1 MTLRPATLDDLPAL
15 AALFDAYRQFYE
27 QPADLDAAH
36 AFLQARMAQG
46 ESVVLVAEE
55 AAGAGRRL
63 VGFCQLYPSFCSV
76 EAAPIYVLY
85 DLFVSPEA
93 RGGGVGRALLAAAEA
108 RAAAD
113 GKHRMDLTTART
125 NTTAQALYAAM
136 GWVRDD
142 VFLAYSRRVTPTPAD
157 GTSASAPDVR

>member
-1 MTLRPATLDDLPAL
+1 MTLRPATPDDLPAL

-27 QPADLDAAH
+27 QPADRDGAY
-36 AFLQARMAQG
+36 AFLQARMARG

-55 AAGAGRRL
+55 DRDGRPCL
-63 VGFCQLYPSFCSV
+63 LGFCQLYPSFCSV

-85 DLFVSPEA
+85 DLFVSPQA

-125 NTTAQALYAAM
+125 NTTAQALYTAM

-142 VFLAYSRRVTPTPAD
+142 VFLAYSRRVTPAPAD
-157 GTSASAPDVR
+157 GA